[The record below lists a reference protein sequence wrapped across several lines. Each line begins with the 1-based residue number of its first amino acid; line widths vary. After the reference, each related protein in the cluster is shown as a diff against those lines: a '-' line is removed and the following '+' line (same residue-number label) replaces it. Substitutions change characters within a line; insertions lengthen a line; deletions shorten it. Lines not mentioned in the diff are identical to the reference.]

1 MSREH
6 ILKGINEASKNNLP
20 KENRFFF
27 SSVLYSL
34 RLVVK
39 YRRFVSEFPL
49 NGSVTVSRDFARL
62 ICRKAAIYLMTLLPK
77 VHNIREC

>member
-1 MSREH
+1 MSREC
-6 ILKGINEASKNNLP
+6 ILKGINEASKSSLP
-20 KENRFFF
+20 KENRFF

-49 NGSVTVSRDFARL
+49 NGIICVDDLCLVTVSRDFARSSFQNSNNL
-62 ICRKAAIYLMTLLPK
+62 SS
-77 VHNIREC
+77 